1 MKNKSPILYTSHTP
15 TRRIV
20 GFVLFALCIFLLPVF
35 AYAAEDTTPPIVIV
49 PPATV
54 SSIEISSAPKKTE
67 YFEGDALSLEGAK
80 IKITY
85 SDGESETVSINSAW
99 VSADL
104 STPGEKTVTVTYQEH
119 SASFTVTVK
128 AIEVTSIKITKEPK
142 KTEYFVGEPIDT
154 EGLEVTAY
162 YNNGD
167 KKLVTSEIIL
177 TGLDSA
183 TAGEKT
189 VSVTYGDFSDTF
201 KLNILEPSVS
211 ELSFITMPKTEY
223 FDGEEF
229 SPDGCTV
236 LAVYNSGDREEVSD
250 GLIFSGFDSA
260 VLGEQEVTLHYGG
273 LTLTF
278 KITVTLSP
286 YHAHTPLP
294 TEHIT
299 LPTCTES
306 GFDRIT
312 CAVCHEVVNEY
323 SVAPLGHSFG
333 EFTLISP
340 PTADVEGNQSHT
352 CAVCSYTEELP
363 IEKLTGIIASGDFT
377 LELLGEGCVFP
388 YLATL
393 KAEEIMQT
401 LTQKN
406 IDDLNSQLSAL
417 VPEAKLLYVINA
429 SVVMPNGEKFTPE
442 CDVRLTYNT
451 DGVEFARLYTIVGAR
466 LAELERDGDAISL
479 TDTKTGQFLIF
490 ASTAPETT
498 VPVTTAADTHASAGN
513 TSSAIILVAA
523 IGVVIVMIVVAYV
536 YVIKKF
542 YY

>member
-1 MKNKSPILYTSHTP
+1 MKNKSPILYISHTP
-15 TRRIV
+15 IRRIV
-20 GFVLFALCIFLLPVF
+20 GFVLFALCIFILPVF
-35 AYAAEDTTPPIVIV
+35 ANAAEDTTPPIVIV
-49 PPATV
+49 PPAEV
-54 SSIEISSAPKKTE
+54 SSVEMSALPKKTE
-67 YFEGDALSLEGAK
+67 YFEGDKLSLDGAK

-85 SDGESETVSINSAW
+85 SDGESETVTLNSAW

-104 STPGEKTVTVTYQEH
+104 STAGEKTVTVTYQEH
-119 SASFTVTVK
+119 STTFTVTVK
-128 AIEVTSIKITKEPK
+128 AIEVISIKITKKPP

-154 EGLEVTAY
+154 DGLEVTAY

-167 KKLVTSEIIL
+167 KKVVTPEIIL

-189 VSVTYGDFSDTF
+189 VSVSYGEFTDSFA
-201 KLNILEPSVS
+201 LNILEPSVS
-211 ELSFITMPKTEY
+211 EISFITLPKTEY

-229 SPDGCTV
+229 SPEGCTV
-236 LAVYNSGDREEVSD
+236 LAVYNSGEREEVSE
-250 GLIFSGFDSA
+250 GFTFSGFNSA

-278 KITVTLSP
+278 KVTVALSP

-299 LPTCTES
+299 LPTCTEV
-306 GFDRIT
+306 GFDRVT
-312 CAVCHEVVNEY
+312 CAVCHEVVSEH

-333 EFTLISP
+333 EFTLITP
-340 PTADVEGNQSHT
+340 PTAEVEGKHAHT
-352 CAVCSYTEELP
+352 CTVCSHVEELP
-363 IEKLTGIIASGDFT
+363 IEKLTGVLTSGDFT

-393 KAEEIMQT
+393 KAEEIIQT

-406 IDDLNSQLSAL
+406 VDDLNAQLSGL
-417 VPEAKLLYVINA
+417 VPEAKLIYVINA
-429 SVVMPNGEKFTPE
+429 SVVVPNGEKFTPE
-442 CDVRLTYNT
+442 CDVRLTYNA
-451 DGVEFARLYTIVGAR
+451 DGGEYAKLYTIVGAK
-466 LAELERDGDAISL
+466 LVELERDGNAISL
-479 TDTKTGQFLIF
+479 TDSKTGQFLIF
-490 ASTAPETT
+490 TSTAPETT
-498 VPVTTAADTHASAGN
+498 VAETTAANGSSDTGNASP
-513 TSSAIILVAA
+513 AIILVAA
-523 IGVVIVMIVVAYV
+523 IAVVIVMIVVAYV